1 MLDPKAAIEQARHML
16 GIQTQEREKLNEVR
30 RYWKGRQKLPAVI
43 PVGTPGEVLVMER
56 SSRVNIMPIV
66 VNSLVQS
73 TFVEGFRAKG
83 ESDDDA
89 VWSTWQ
95 ANRMDARQTA
105 IHRAAYAY
113 GTSYALVLPGEPE
126 PVIRGLSPRS
136 FTALYGEDP
145 DWPMWGLERCGNGL
159 FKLYDDQG
167 YYYVYLG
174 QRAEEHDQFIDARE
188 YGVEGLDFVPAVR
201 FLDEDDLDDE
211 DEVEAEGDHSPP
223 LTRGQV
229 APLMPIQ
236 DQIDLT
242 TFSLHIAQH
251 YSGFRQRYIIGWTA
265 ETEEKT
271 LKAAANRILAID
283 APPEGEDGVKV
294 GEFSQTDL
302 SGFLESREASLR
314 HAATLSQT
322 PVHELIGELVN
333 MSAEALAAAEAGRD
347 RKIAERQT
355 LHGESHEQM
364 FWAIGRCK
372 GVEVLANAEVKWRDT
387 SARAFAA
394 VVDGLGKIATM
405 LEVPPEE
412 LWDRIPGTTK
422 QDIANWKAARENG
435 DSLGRLSEILER
447 QAGSRPRSAAGAV
460 DGSAAALA
468 SF

>member
-1 MLDPKAAIEQARHML
+1 MAKLLSSAAAIEQARRMHQ
-16 GIQTQEREKLNEVR
+16 IQCQERERLDNVR

-43 PVGTPGEVLVMER
+43 PVGTPGEVRVMER

-66 VNSLVQS
+66 INSLVQS

-83 ESDDDA
+83 ESDDEA
-89 VWSTWQ
+89 VWSAWQ

-113 GTSYALVLPGEPE
+113 GTSYAIVLPGDPE
-126 PVIRGLSPRS
+126 PVIRGVSPRS

-145 DWPMWGLERCGNGL
+145 HWPMWGLERCGGGL
-159 FKLYDDQG
+159 YKLYDDKA

-174 QRAEEHDQFIDARE
+174 QRASEQDTFIESREHGAD
-188 YGVEGLDFVPAVR
+188 VVPAIR

-211 DEVEAEGDHSPP
+211 DEVEADGDHCPP
-223 LTRGQV
+223 ITRGQV

-242 TFSLHIAQH
+242 TFGLHIAQH
-251 YSGFRQRYIIGWTA
+251 YTGFRQRYIIGWVGDNEA
-265 ETEEKT
+265 ET
-271 LKAAANRILAID
+271 LKVAANRIIAID
-283 APPEGEDGVKV
+283 ESPEGEDGVKV
-294 GEFSQTDL
+294 GEFNQTDL

-364 FWAIGRCK
+364 FWLVGRYK
-372 GVEVLANAEVKWRDT
+372 RVTVPIDAEVKWRDT

-412 LWDRIPGTTK
+412 LWERIPGTTK
-422 QDIANWKAARENG
+422 QDINRWKKARERG
-435 DSLGRLSEILER
+435 GAFQQMTALLER
-447 QAGSRPRSAAGAV
+447 QAV
-460 DGSAAALA
+460 
-468 SF
+468 